1 MVKLF
6 FSELKAIR
14 PMEND
19 AKFAIARDLT
29 VELQSKILGGV
40 NNISNEDMSQM
51 PVCDAV
57 CYPSEMGVCHCYKNL
72 A

>member
-6 FSELKAIR
+6 FSELKTKR
-14 PMEND
+14 SMEND
-19 AKFAIARDLT
+19 AKFAITRDLT

-40 NNISNEDMSQM
+40 NDTRDGDTSHM
-51 PVCDAV
+51 PICDAV
-57 CYPSEMGVCHCYKNL
+57 CYPSEMGTCHCYKNL